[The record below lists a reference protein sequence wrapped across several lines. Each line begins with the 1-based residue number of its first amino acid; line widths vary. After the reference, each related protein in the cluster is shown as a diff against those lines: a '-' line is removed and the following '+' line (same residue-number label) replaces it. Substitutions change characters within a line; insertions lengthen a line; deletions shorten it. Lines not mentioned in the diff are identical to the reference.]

1 MPIRF
6 NMTFIRDTAT
16 FMGVCSGFYAG
27 LYLFLSVLLT
37 TNVVYHLPKAN
48 ADSIDLQEKTMK
60 NGFKNIN
67 EKHEILSMKIQMMKE
82 KLDDAAVERQKLNS
96 RLDDAAV
103 ERHKLNSRLDDVNT
117 QLEVASR
124 ERSQILEQ
132 QVVASHERSQILEH
146 LKNLK

>member
-48 ADSIDLQEKTMK
+48 ADSIDLQEKTIALQEKTMK

-124 ERSQILEQ
+124 ERSQILE
-132 QVVASHERSQILEH
+132 H